1 MSTSDVEEVG
11 HFFFF
16 YPGDITWTPLR
27 NLWPPNSVLRDKV
40 WTNSLCRCSSR
51 SAACVCG
58 AVMLTTWWWRSDRV
72 LWVMQEKFTTFLL
85 CWLTLK
91 AVTSKRGFLLFRV
104 KSVWKAPAWPFLT
117 FRDLSENNVQL
128 ISYIT
133 LLLSSSGTTHVFGS
147 TGQWSKEP
155 APVQIRLED

>member
-1 MSTSDVEEVG
+1 MSTSDVEEVEVI
-11 HFFFF
+11 FFFIQGTSPEHH
-16 YPGDITWTPLR
+16 YETSD
-27 NLWPPNSVLRDKV
+27 PPNSVLRDKV

-147 TGQWSKEP
+147 TRTRSG
-155 APVQIRLED
+155 AD